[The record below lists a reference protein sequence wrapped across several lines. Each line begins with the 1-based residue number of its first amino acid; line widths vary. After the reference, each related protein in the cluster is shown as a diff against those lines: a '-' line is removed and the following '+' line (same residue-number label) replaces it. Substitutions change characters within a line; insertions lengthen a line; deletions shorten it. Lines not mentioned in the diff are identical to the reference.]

1 MKKIIFLFCSL
12 IITATKIKAQATY
25 TIMPDINQEYCP
37 NQNINFTIT
46 ITGATNVRLSS
57 KANIIPPTIV
67 TPLAQDQSNPS
78 VYTFTGSFQDYNE
91 QQTFT
96 LTYDDATGSNLNHD
110 FTFTK
115 IKSLNIPSPL
125 YSQVKPNPA
134 SITAPRCQSQ
144 NFNIYFN
151 NVQFSNSAL
160 STPIAYGT
168 ITDYEYLLP
177 KGWKL
182 NGQTATGTNW
192 LPGKNNVSVTS
203 DSSNGDNTYIQIR
216 AVNPCGSNLIKGHNS
231 DIGLI
236 KVSRPAPTLSI
247 TSNSF
252 NLCNAITGAFTI
264 NGIPTGATVLWQV
277 DNTTLAQING
287 PNNIN
292 TINVT
297 ANSNGFNGDV
307 ALTATVQQCTFTYPV
322 TATITIGTGTPPT
335 ITNLNYD
342 NRCGS
347 FVEAYCTNPPNSTGF
362 IWSFNFGQILQNN
375 PGYYGNYFKLQP
387 IPNQSTSGNTYY
399 DYLSVQ
405 ATNQCG
411 TSAPSATSS
420 FTIGPIAA
428 NCGTGGG
435 GKGYLSTAPVV
446 AQPLQEITK
455 NNTKNLKV
463 FPNPATASITIQ
475 LPDSIHLDN
484 AFITITN
491 LDGRL
496 IHSLRPNT
504 LQPIVNT
511 THWAAGTYLIILY
524 EGNKKITVQQ
534 IIKY

>member
-1 MKKIIFLFCSL
+1 MNVNPIVVNNV
-12 IITATKIKAQATY
+12 Y
-25 TIMPDINQEYCP
+25 DI
-37 NQNINFTIT
+37 
-46 ITGATNVRLSS
+46 SS
-57 KANIIPPTIV
+57 SSGI
-67 TPLAQDQSNPS
+67 
-78 VYTFTGSFQDYNE
+78 YTFKFDGSFVDVNDN
-91 QQTFT
+91 QTFT
-96 LTYDDATGSNLNHD
+96 VNYTDINGVNSFHD

-177 KGWKL
+177 KGWML

-203 DSSNGDNTYIQIR
+203 DLSNGDNTYIQIR
-216 AVNPCGSNLIKGHNS
+216 AVNPCGANLIKGHNS

-247 TSNSF
+247 TGNSF
-252 NLCNAITGAFTI
+252 NLCNATTGAYTI
-264 NGIPTGATVLWQV
+264 NGIPPGATVLWQI

-287 PNNIN
+287 PNNTN

-307 ALTATVQQCTFTYPV
+307 VLTATVQQCTFTYPV

-347 FVEAYCTNPPNSTGF
+347 FAEAYCNNPPNSTGF
-362 IWSFNFGQILQNN
+362 IWSFNFGQIIQNN
-375 PGYYGNYFKLQP
+375 PGYYGNYFKIQP
-387 IPNQSTSGNTYY
+387 IPNQSTPGNTYY

-405 ATNQCG
+405 ATNNCG
-411 TSAPSATSS
+411 VSAASATSS
-420 FTIGPIAA
+420 FTVGPIAA
-428 NCGTGGG
+428 NCGSGG
-435 GKGYLSTAPVV
+435 GKGYLSTAPVIG
-446 AQPLQEITK
+446 QPLAETK
-455 NNTKNLKV
+455 AYTNNNVRV
-463 FPNPATASITIQ
+463 FPNPVKASLSIQ
-475 LPDSIHLDN
+475 LPDSIHLSN
-484 AFITITN
+484 TFITITN
-491 LDGRL
+491 LDGRRIITLHPNSLSPL
-496 IHSLRPNT
+496 IS
-504 LQPIVNT
+504 T
-511 THWAAGTYLIILY
+511 THWAAGIYLVTIY
-524 EGNKKITVQQ
+524 EGTKKIAVQQ
-534 IIKY
+534 VLKYE